1 MASLHS
7 LLSAGME
14 VGNVILVYLVPICH
28 HFFSFGGSQLYS
40 FSLLILCGHVP
51 GKQSRRRVK
60 RISEDSSLP
69 ARIPMLELLS
79 CI

>member
-1 MASLHS
+1 MASS

-51 GKQSRRRVK
+51 LR
-60 RISEDSSLP
+60 EF
-69 ARIPMLELLS
+69 LLFS
-79 CI
+79 